1 MPHKGMVTGENSG
14 KCAACSKYSI
24 IGTYCYLNFLFFFW
38 LANIFFI
45 KYYLLLFKNISYK

>member
-1 MPHKGMVTGENSG
+1 MPHKGLVTGENFC

-24 IGTYCYLNFLFFFW
+24 IGTYCYLNYLFFL

-45 KYYLLLFKNISYK
+45 KYYLLLYKNISYK